1 MHGTRVATGGVG
13 STEPPESGGAGS
25 AAAVVGN
32 RGTQVPR
39 AGGHVV
45 AETLRVLGAEVVF
58 GIPGVHALPIWEG
71 MRDSGLRVVGFR
83 QELNAAFAADGYAR
97 VTGRPTPVVV
107 STGPGAFMTL
117 APLMEAFTAFV
128 PVVVVSSQIKSSAI
142 GQGRGELHETPDQ
155 AASFA
160 PLVKWTGRARTTEEI
175 PAVLAEA
182 WRRAATP
189 PQGPAYVEVPYDVLR
204 TAPQE
209 AVDEDLEGAPAPPP
223 LPDDAELDRAAA
235 LLAGAERPLIVAGGG
250 AVRSRATPEL
260 IELAERLDTPVA
272 TTYTGKGAIPEQHAL
287 ALGSAWDDAPF
298 ADAVA
303 AADAVLVVGSWLG
316 YELAPVLARLTGT
329 LIRIDAAPERIA
341 LTERALGLVG
351 DAKPTLRALLDR
363 IEPREAGTGT
373 TRAAAVREAV
383 EASLADQPNL
393 AAALLETIE
402 RVLPDGAAVAWDSTI
417 LAYTACWYLRVPE
430 PKRFLYP
437 AGSSTLG
444 YGLPAAL
451 GAAAA
456 LLDQPVLAVVGDG
469 GFQYG
474 LAELATAKQHDL
486 RVGVLVIDDRGYG
499 ILRQYQEDAGF
510 AHAGVD
516 LEHPDFVALA
526 AAFGIPGRR
535 SSPEALADDL
545 AWALAQDGPAV
556 VVLEEALTMPVP
568 STQT

>member
-1 MHGTRVATGGVG
+1 MVHDMAETRAAT
-13 STEPPESGGAGS
+13 
-25 AAAVVGN
+25 
-32 RGTQVPR
+32 RI
-39 AGGHVV
+39 GGHIV
-45 AETLRVLGAEVVF
+45 AETLRALGAEVVF

-71 MRDSGLRVVGFR
+71 LRDSGLRVLGFR

-117 APLMEAFTAFV
+117 APLMEALTAFV
-128 PVVVVSSQIKSSAI
+128 PIVVVASQIKSSAI
-142 GQGRGELHETPDQ
+142 GKGRGELHETPDQ

-160 PLVKWTGRARTTEEI
+160 PLVKWTGRAGTTEEI
-175 PAVLAEA
+175 PALLAEA
-182 WRRAATP
+182 WRRAAAP

-204 TAPQE
+204 STAPE
-209 AVDEDLEGAPAPPP
+209 AADDGLEPTPAAPHPVPGA
-223 LPDDAELDRAAA
+223 AELDRAAA
-235 LLAGAERPLIVAGGG
+235 LLAEAERPLIVAGGG
-250 AVRSRATPEL
+250 SVRSRATPEV
-260 IELAERLDTPVA
+260 IELAERLDAPVA
-272 TTYTGKGAIPEQHAL
+272 TTYTGKGAFPERHAL

-298 ADAVA
+298 AELVA
-303 AADAVLVVGSWLG
+303 DADAVLVVGSWLG
-316 YELAPVLARLTGT
+316 YELAPVLNRLTGT

-363 IEPREAGTGT
+363 IAPREAGTGT
-373 TRAAAVREAV
+373 TRAAAIREAV
-383 EASLADQPNL
+383 EASLGDHPNL
-393 AAALLETIE
+393 AVELLGTIE
-402 RVLPDGAAVAWDSTI
+402 RVLPHGAAAAWDSTI
-417 LAYTACWYLRVPE
+417 LAYTACWYLRVAE

-451 GAAAA
+451 GASAA
-456 LLDQPVLAVVGDG
+456 LPDQPVLAVVGDG

-486 RVGVLVIDDRGYG
+486 RVAVLVIDDRGYG
-499 ILRQYQEDAGF
+499 ILREYQEDAGF

-516 LEHPDFVALA
+516 LEHADFVALA
-526 AAFGIPGRR
+526 DSFGIPARR
-535 SSPEALADDL
+535 SSPEALGDDL
-545 AWALAQDGPAV
+545 GWALAWNGPAV

-568 STQT
+568 SASA